1 MAVDTDVISFTPE
14 VQQNAVLCDPTVSM
28 PSVAN
33 TTTASLTPTN
43 TSSSFPTIRKSATEA
58 VASAMSL
65 RTGGSYS
72 NETSHQNKGRMVDM
86 QNMLSGETLTP
97 YAQTSGEYTPR
108 EGKSIGR
115 VYDST
120 VNRGMPHGVSRS
132 PDESLSRRMSDTD
145 SPRRRMCDS
154 PRRRMPD
161 TDSPRRRM
169 PDTDSPRRRMIDTD
183 SPRRRMNDD
192 KQTLNHVRTAHKISS
207 FF

>member
-108 EGKSIGR
+108 GGKSIGR

-132 PDESLSRRMSDTD
+132 PDESLSRRMPDTD
-145 SPRRRMCDS
+145 SPRRRM
-154 PRRRMPD
+154 R
-161 TDSPRRRM
+161 DSPRRRM

-192 KQTLNHVRTAHKISS
+192 KQTLNHVRTAPKISS